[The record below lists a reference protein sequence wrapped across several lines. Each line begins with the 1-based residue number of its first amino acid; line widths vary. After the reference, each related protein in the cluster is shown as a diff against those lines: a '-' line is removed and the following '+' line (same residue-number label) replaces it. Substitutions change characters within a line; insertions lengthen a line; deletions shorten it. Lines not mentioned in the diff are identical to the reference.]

1 MFCTNLHNFSLID
14 RMGSFIPWNENPIN
28 IPRIPPTFPSNCNP
42 DMTCCSVLTVLNRV
56 FDMNPLVDSGN
67 PNWIKTVNL
76 EPWEEE
82 LSRVFSTRN
91 SFKLQDFLQ
100 CLSWSFIIPSSSR
113 WTHRRASELLSFSAW
128 PEIFH
133 YWPNSCIVKQ
143 KSLDRNFLDRK
154 SAGRTIRDQKI
165 QSWNIL
171 GVGTQK
177 YIPRQKSW
185 NKLLMF

>member
-1 MFCTNLHNFSLID
+1 
-14 RMGSFIPWNENPIN
+14 MGSFIPWNENPIN

-76 EPWEEE
+76 EPWEEVA
-82 LSRVFSTRN
+82 SRVFSTWN
-91 SFKLQDFLQ
+91 SVKLQDFLQ

-133 YWPNSCIVKQ
+133 YWPNSCIYRETKIAGQ
-143 KSLDRNFLDRK
+143 KFLRQKIRWADNPRPENSKVEYFGSWDPKIHSKTKKLEQVTHVLRSLD
-154 SAGRTIRDQKI
+154 
-165 QSWNIL
+165 
-171 GVGTQK
+171 
-177 YIPRQKSW
+177 
-185 NKLLMF
+185 